1 MVLDKHKEVL
11 AQTEHLATYY
21 TNIDFPR
28 IAEAFNKASD
38 SIRELI
44 GVLEKVA
51 LTEEGK
57 DGEQL

>member
-1 MVLDKHKEVL
+1 MALDKYKKAL
-11 AQTEHLATYY
+11 AETERLATYY

-28 IAEAFNKASD
+28 IAEAFNNASN

-44 GVLEKVA
+44 DALEKVS